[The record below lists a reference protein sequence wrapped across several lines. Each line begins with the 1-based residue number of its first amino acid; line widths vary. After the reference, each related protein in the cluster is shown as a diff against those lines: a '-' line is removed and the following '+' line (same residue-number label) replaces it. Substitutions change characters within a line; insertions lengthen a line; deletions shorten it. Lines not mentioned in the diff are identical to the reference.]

1 MGHTQFP
8 RALLSGQPSRSRRWH
23 PGCHRCLLKGCEV
36 WFLPR
41 RPQARYCS
49 PACQEAARSWR
60 CWHSCQRF
68 KATDHGKKLRRDQAR
83 RYRIRLRQQSS
94 LTQTPPPDDDI
105 ELTSPVIEPLTSP
118 VIEPLT
124 SPVIEPLTS
133 PVIEPLTSPVIE
145 PLTSP
150 VIEPLTSPVIE
161 PLTSPVIEP
170 LTSPV
175 IEPLTS
181 PVIEPLTS
189 PVIEPLTSPVIEP
202 LTSPVIEPLTSP
214 GSEPLPI
221 VTTTG
226 EGQRPA
232 RISEDSCGLPC
243 HRPGCYVLFLLS
255 ARSPDQKFCSDSC
268 RQALRRVRQ
277 RELRLRQRRR
287 RGVLPRYVHHHGPP
301 QHPHLTSSCI
311 ENVTL

>member
-1 MGHTQFP
+1 VGHSQFP

-23 PGCHRCLLKGCEV
+23 PGCHRCLLKGCEG

-49 PACQEAARSWR
+49 PACQKAARSWR

-68 KATDHGKKLRRDQAR
+68 KATAHGKKLRRDQAQ
-83 RYRIRLRQQSS
+83 RYRIRLRQRSS
-94 LTQTPPPDDDI
+94 LNQPTPPDDDV
-105 ELTSPVIEPLTSP
+105 ELTSPVIEPLTSLVIEPLTSP

-124 SPVIEPLTS
+124 SPVIG
-133 PVIEPLTSPVIE
+133 
-145 PLTSP
+145 
-150 VIEPLTSPVIE
+150 
-161 PLTSPVIEP
+161 
-170 LTSPV
+170 
-175 IEPLTS
+175 
-181 PVIEPLTS
+181 
-189 PVIEPLTSPVIEP
+189 
-202 LTSPVIEPLTSP
+202 PLTSP
-214 GSEPLPI
+214 GSEPPPI

-232 RISEDSCGLPC
+232 RICEDSCGLPC
-243 HRPGCYVLFLLS
+243 HRPGCYVLFLPS

-301 QHPHLTSSCI
+301 QHPYLTSSCI
-311 ENVTL
+311 EDVTL